1 MSRFRNQ
8 KNQSIHFLNY
18 LYILPSF
25 YTYLKFKIFK
35 QLNFPLVNWDAI
47 KIFNILCKIK
57 KLNILEMGSG
67 FSTLWWQKKIFKS
80 LTSVETNYDWYC
92 KIKKKIKHSKKINI
106 LFFKKRAEYKIPKLI
121 YDFVIID
128 AYERFEDLKLCL
140 KLINKSNAII
150 YLDDSDNDSSFKLN
164 SKIHDDMR
172 LAENLLR
179 KFAHE
184 NNHYILVV
192 NNFSPAQMYVKEGM
206 FSIPKKYIKNF
217 KQLRK
222 FAV

>member
-1 MSRFRNQ
+1 VNRFRNQ
-8 KNQSIHFLNY
+8 RNQSIHLLNY
-18 LYILPSF
+18 LYIFPSLI
-25 YTYLKFKIFK
+25 TYLYFRIFK
-35 QLNFPLVNWDAI
+35 KVSFPIVNWDTI
-47 KIFNILCKIK
+47 KIFNILCKSK
-57 KLNILEMGSG
+57 KLKILEMGSG
-67 FSTLWWQKKIFKS
+67 FSTLWWQKKNI
-80 LTSVETNYDWYC
+80 TNVISVETNNNWYSIIRKNLKDSGKV
-92 KIKKKIKHSKKINI
+92 KI
-106 LFFKKRAEYKIPKLI
+106 LYFKKRIEYKIPKLK
-121 YDFVIID
+121 YDLVVID

-140 KLINKSNAII
+140 KLIDKKDTII

-164 SKIHDDMR
+164 GKFHKDMR

-184 NNHYILVV
+184 NNHYILTT

-206 FSIPKKYIKNF
+206 FSIPKKFLKNS